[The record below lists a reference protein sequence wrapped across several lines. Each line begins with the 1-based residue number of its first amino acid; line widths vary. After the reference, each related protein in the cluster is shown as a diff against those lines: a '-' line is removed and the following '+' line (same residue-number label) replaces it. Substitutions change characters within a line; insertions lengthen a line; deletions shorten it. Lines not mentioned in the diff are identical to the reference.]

1 MQDQKKHEMRRMTEF
16 GTIGA
21 IVAVLSF
28 AQLWLYIDI
37 MGMLSWLAYIVQT
50 IVSVQLSFWQLPGY
64 VEGPRAT
71 RQIYESVWTLLGNQR
86 GDDLHKSCYL
96 SLRF

>member
-50 IVSVQLSFWQLPGY
+50 IVSVQLSFL
-64 VEGPRAT
+64 AT
-71 RQIYESVWTLLGNQR
+71 TWLRGGTASYEA
-86 GDDLHKSCYL
+86 DL
-96 SLRF
+96 